1 MQGFLLISDPDP
13 YCEVICEGNKV
24 KTSVCKSTKSPTW
37 NERMTFYQ
45 KKNEDIKIEV
55 WIFNFLYKYNYFN
68 ISLNKINEL
77 KKLYTSA
84 YLQCT
89 GWPFTGFFVH

>member
-1 MQGFLLISDPDP
+1 MYEVVIYMSCTCLNARISFISDPDP

-24 KTSVCKSTKSPTW
+24 KTSVCKSTKNPTW

-55 WIFNFLYKYNYFN
+55 
-68 ISLNKINEL
+68 
-77 KKLYTSA
+77 
-84 YLQCT
+84 
-89 GWPFTGFFVH
+89 